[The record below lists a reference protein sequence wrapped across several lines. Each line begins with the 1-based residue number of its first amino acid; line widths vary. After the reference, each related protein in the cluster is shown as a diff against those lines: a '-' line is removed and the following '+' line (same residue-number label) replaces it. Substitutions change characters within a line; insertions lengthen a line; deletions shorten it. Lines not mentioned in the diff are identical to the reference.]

1 MTSFTKHKMES
12 CSRTMWMS
20 PVSNNVSTPMT
31 CPIPTYSFG
40 PAAKR
45 ESVTFSSGSSPIPS
59 SISPRPCGPTSVAV
73 NSCWPCWN
81 TRDVSGDSVASS
93 VPFRHSGRSQTSPCR
108 NTKPPANNRLNPYPR
123 TASRFDPRR
132 IYTILV
138 LAPLV
143 YAVIRYL
150 PPLAFSGVVVL
161 AGGSPSSSST
171 ALCFG
176 GRSHSWLIG
185 IGLTGFAALILGT
198 YRPDILVPTLLATLV
213 GIISVP
219 LLSRAPLEQSLR
231 DGAMTL
237 FGVLYLGLTLSTLSM
252 TRLLPQGEWLI
263 FFLLLVTWASDTGAY
278 YVGTLYG
285 RHRLAP
291 TISPKKTVEGL
302 VGGLIGAIIVAYAA
316 RWWFL
321 PELSSLDCLI
331 LAILLTITG
340 LWGDLTESAMKR
352 SVGMKDSGGILP
364 GHGGMLDRLDS
375 LLFTAPVFYYYVTMV
390 SRLRVIE

>member
-1 MTSFTKHKMES
+1 MADLNLHMQEYKTTGQQQAEP
-12 CSRTMWMS
+12 T
-20 PVSNNVSTPMT
+20 PV
-31 CPIPTYSFG
+31 
-40 PAAKR
+40 A
-45 ESVTFSSGSSPIPS
+45 
-59 SISPRPCGPTSVAV
+59 
-73 NSCWPCWN
+73 
-81 TRDVSGDSVASS
+81 
-93 VPFRHSGRSQTSPCR
+93 
-108 NTKPPANNRLNPYPR
+108 
-123 TASRFDPRR
+123 ASRFDPRR

-138 LAPLV
+138 LAPLL
-143 YAVIRYL
+143 YAVVRYL

-161 AGGSPSSSST
+161 AG
-171 ALCFG
+171 ALALFEFYRLCFSD
-176 GRSHSWLIG
+176 RSHSWLIG

-198 YRPDILVPTLLATLV
+198 HRTDIIVPTLLATLV
-213 GIISVP
+213 CIISVP
-219 LLSRAPLEQSLR
+219 LLRRSPLEQSLK
-231 DGAMTL
+231 DGALTL
-237 FGVLYLGLTLSTLSM
+237 FGVLYLGLTLGTLSM
-252 TRLLPQGEWLI
+252 TRLLPLGEWLI

-302 VGGLIGAIIVAYAA
+302 VGGLIGAIIVGYVA

-321 PELSSLDCLI
+321 PELSGLDCLV

-375 LLFTAPVFYYYVTMV
+375 LLFAAPAFYYYVTLA

>member
-1 MTSFTKHKMES
+1 MADL
-12 CSRTMWMS
+12 
-20 PVSNNVSTPMT
+20 NLPMQEYKT
-31 CPIPTYSFG
+31 AGQQQAEPAPT
-40 PAAKR
+40 A
-45 ESVTFSSGSSPIPS
+45 T
-59 SISPRPCGPTSVAV
+59 
-73 NSCWPCWN
+73 
-81 TRDVSGDSVASS
+81 
-93 VPFRHSGRSQTSPCR
+93 
-108 NTKPPANNRLNPYPR
+108 
-123 TASRFDPRR
+123 SRFDPRR

-138 LAPLV
+138 LAPLL

-161 AGGSPSSSST
+161 AGGL
-171 ALCFG
+171 ALFEFYRLCFSDRG
-176 GRSHSWLIG
+176 HSWLIG
-185 IGLTGFAALILGT
+185 IGLTGFAVLILGT
-198 YRPDILVPTLLATLV
+198 HRSEIIVPTLLATLI

-219 LLSRAPLEQSLR
+219 LLSRSPLEQSLR

-237 FGVLYLGLTLSTLSM
+237 FGVLYLGLTLGALPM

-278 YVGTLYG
+278 YIGTLYG

-321 PELSSLDCLI
+321 PELSGLDCLV
-331 LAILLTITG
+331 LATLLTITG

-352 SVGMKDSGGILP
+352 SAGMKDSGGILP

-375 LLFTAPVFYYYVTMV
+375 LLFTAPAFYYYVTMA
-390 SRLRVIE
+390 SQLRVIE

>member
-1 MTSFTKHKMES
+1 MQEYKTVGQSQAE
-12 CSRTMWMS
+12 
-20 PVSNNVSTPMT
+20 PA
-31 CPIPTYSFG
+31 PT
-40 PAAKR
+40 A
-45 ESVTFSSGSSPIPS
+45 
-59 SISPRPCGPTSVAV
+59 
-73 NSCWPCWN
+73 
-81 TRDVSGDSVASS
+81 
-93 VPFRHSGRSQTSPCR
+93 
-108 NTKPPANNRLNPYPR
+108 
-123 TASRFDPRR
+123 ASRFDPRR

-143 YAVIRYL
+143 YAIIRYL
-150 PPLAFSGVVVL
+150 PPLAFSGVLVL
-161 AGGSPSSSST
+161 AG
-171 ALCFG
+171 AIALFEFYRLCFSD
-176 GRSHSWLIG
+176 RSHSWLIG

-198 YRPDILVPTLLATLV
+198 HWPDIIVPTLLATLV
-213 GIISVP
+213 CIISVP
-219 LLSRAPLEQSLR
+219 LLSRSPLEQSLR

-237 FGVLYLGLTLSTLSM
+237 FGVLYLGLTLGTLSM
-252 TRLLPQGEWLI
+252 TRLLPLGEWLI

-278 YVGTLYG
+278 IVGTLYG

-302 VGGLIGAIIVAYAA
+302 VGGLIAAIIAGYAA

-321 PELSSLDCLI
+321 PDLSGLDCLI
-331 LAILLTITG
+331 LATLLTISG

-375 LLFTAPVFYYYVTMV
+375 LLFTAPVFYYYVTMA

>member
-1 MTSFTKHKMES
+1 MADLNLHMQEYKATGQHQAEPT
-12 CSRTMWMS
+12 
-20 PVSNNVSTPMT
+20 PV
-31 CPIPTYSFG
+31 
-40 PAAKR
+40 A
-45 ESVTFSSGSSPIPS
+45 
-59 SISPRPCGPTSVAV
+59 
-73 NSCWPCWN
+73 
-81 TRDVSGDSVASS
+81 
-93 VPFRHSGRSQTSPCR
+93 
-108 NTKPPANNRLNPYPR
+108 
-123 TASRFDPRR
+123 ASRFDPRR

-138 LAPLV
+138 LVPLL
-143 YAVIRYL
+143 YAVIRYS

-161 AGGSPSSSST
+161 AGGL
-171 ALCFG
+171 ALFEFYRLCFG
-176 GRSHSWLIG
+176 ARSHSWLIG

-198 YRPDILVPTLLATLV
+198 HRPDIIVPTLLATLV
-213 GIISVP
+213 CIISVP
-219 LLSRAPLEQSLR
+219 LLSRSPLEQSLR

-237 FGVLYLGLTLSTLSM
+237 FGVLYLGLTLGTLSM
-252 TRLLPQGEWLI
+252 TRLLPLGEWLI

-278 YVGTLYG
+278 LVGTLYG

-302 VGGLIGAIIVAYAA
+302 VGGLIAAIIAGYAA

-321 PELSSLDCLI
+321 PDLSGLDCLI
-331 LAILLTITG
+331 LATLLTIAG

-375 LLFTAPVFYYYVTMV
+375 LLFTAPVFYYYVTMA

>member
-1 MTSFTKHKMES
+1 MQEYKTADQQQAAPT
-12 CSRTMWMS
+12 
-20 PVSNNVSTPMT
+20 PV
-31 CPIPTYSFG
+31 
-40 PAAKR
+40 
-45 ESVTFSSGSSPIPS
+45 
-59 SISPRPCGPTSVAV
+59 
-73 NSCWPCWN
+73 
-81 TRDVSGDSVASS
+81 
-93 VPFRHSGRSQTSPCR
+93 
-108 NTKPPANNRLNPYPR
+108 

-138 LAPLV
+138 FAPLL

-150 PPLAFSGVVVL
+150 PPLAFSGAVVL
-161 AGGSPSSSST
+161 AGGL
-171 ALCFG
+171 ALFEFYRLCFSD
-176 GRSHSWLIG
+176 RSHSWLIG
-185 IGLTGFAALILGT
+185 IGLTGFAVLILGT
-198 YRPDILVPTLLATLV
+198 HRPDIIVPTLLATLV
-213 GIISVP
+213 CIISVP
-219 LLSRAPLEQSLR
+219 LLSRSPLEQSLK

-237 FGVLYLGLTLSTLSM
+237 FGVLYLGLTLGTLSM
-252 TRLLPQGEWLI
+252 TRLLPLGEWLI

-278 YVGTLYG
+278 LIGTLYG

-302 VGGLIGAIIVAYAA
+302 VGGLIAAIIAGYAA

-321 PELSSLDCLI
+321 PELSGLDCLI
-331 LAILLTITG
+331 LATLLTITG

-352 SVGMKDSGGILP
+352 SVGMKDSGRILP

>member
-1 MTSFTKHKMES
+1 MVDLNLHRQEYKTVGQQQAE
-12 CSRTMWMS
+12 
-20 PVSNNVSTPMT
+20 PA
-31 CPIPTYSFG
+31 PT
-40 PAAKR
+40 
-45 ESVTFSSGSSPIPS
+45 
-59 SISPRPCGPTSVAV
+59 
-73 NSCWPCWN
+73 
-81 TRDVSGDSVASS
+81 
-93 VPFRHSGRSQTSPCR
+93 
-108 NTKPPANNRLNPYPR
+108 

-132 IYTILV
+132 IYTVLV

-143 YAVIRYL
+143 YAIIRYL
-150 PPLAFSGVVVL
+150 PPLAFSGGVLL
-161 AGGSPSSSST
+161 AG
-171 ALCFG
+171 ALALFEFYRLCFND
-176 GRSHSWLIG
+176 RSHPWQVG

-198 YRPDILVPTLLATLV
+198 HRPDIIVPILLATV
-213 GIISVP
+213 VCIISVP
-219 LLSRAPLEQSLR
+219 LLSRSPLEQSLR

-252 TRLLPQGEWLI
+252 TRLLPLGEWLI

-278 YVGTLYG
+278 IVGTLYG

-321 PELSSLDCLI
+321 PELSGLDCLI

-352 SVGMKDSGGILP
+352 SVGMKDSGRILP

-375 LLFTAPVFYYYVTMV
+375 LLFTAPVFYYYVTLA

>member
-1 MTSFTKHKMES
+1 MADLNLHMQEYKTDGQQQTEP
-12 CSRTMWMS
+12 T
-20 PVSNNVSTPMT
+20 PV
-31 CPIPTYSFG
+31 
-40 PAAKR
+40 
-45 ESVTFSSGSSPIPS
+45 
-59 SISPRPCGPTSVAV
+59 
-73 NSCWPCWN
+73 
-81 TRDVSGDSVASS
+81 
-93 VPFRHSGRSQTSPCR
+93 
-108 NTKPPANNRLNPYPR
+108 

-138 LAPLV
+138 LAPLL
-143 YAVIRYL
+143 YAVIRYT

-161 AGGSPSSSST
+161 AGGL
-171 ALCFG
+171 ALFEFYRLCFG
-176 GRSHSWLIG
+176 NRSHSWLIG

-198 YRPDILVPTLLATLV
+198 HRPDIIVPTILATLV
-213 GIISVP
+213 CIISVP
-219 LLSRAPLEQSLR
+219 LLSRSPLEQSLR
-231 DGAMTL
+231 DGAMTM
-237 FGVLYLGLTLSTLSM
+237 FGVLYLGLTLGTLSM
-252 TRLLPQGEWLI
+252 TRLLPLGEWLI

-278 YVGTLYG
+278 LVGTLYG

-302 VGGLIGAIIVAYAA
+302 VGGLIAAIIAGYAA

-321 PELSSLDCLI
+321 PELSGLDCLI
-331 LAILLTITG
+331 LATLLTITG

-375 LLFTAPVFYYYVTMV
+375 LLFTAPVFYYYVTMA

>member
-1 MTSFTKHKMES
+1 MQEYKATGQQQAEPT
-12 CSRTMWMS
+12 
-20 PVSNNVSTPMT
+20 PV
-31 CPIPTYSFG
+31 
-40 PAAKR
+40 
-45 ESVTFSSGSSPIPS
+45 
-59 SISPRPCGPTSVAV
+59 
-73 NSCWPCWN
+73 
-81 TRDVSGDSVASS
+81 
-93 VPFRHSGRSQTSPCR
+93 
-108 NTKPPANNRLNPYPR
+108 

-138 LAPLV
+138 LVPLL
-143 YAVIRYL
+143 YAVIRYS

-161 AGGSPSSSST
+161 AGGL
-171 ALCFG
+171 ALFEFYRLCFG
-176 GRSHSWLIG
+176 ARRHSWLIG

-198 YRPDILVPTLLATLV
+198 HRSDIIVPTLLATLV
-213 GIISVP
+213 CIISVP
-219 LLSRAPLEQSLR
+219 LLRRSPLEQSLR

-237 FGVLYLGLTLSTLSM
+237 FGVLYLGLTLGTLSM
-252 TRLLPQGEWLI
+252 TRLLPLGEWLI
-263 FFLLLVTWASDTGAY
+263 FYLLLVTWASDTGAY
-278 YVGTLYG
+278 LVGTLYG

-302 VGGLIGAIIVAYAA
+302 VGGLIAAIIAGYAA

-321 PELSSLDCLI
+321 PDLSGLDCLI
-331 LAILLTITG
+331 LATLLTIAG

-375 LLFTAPVFYYYVTMV
+375 LLFTAPVFYYYVTMA

>member
-1 MTSFTKHKMES
+1 MADLNLHMQEYKATGQQQAEPT
-12 CSRTMWMS
+12 
-20 PVSNNVSTPMT
+20 PV
-31 CPIPTYSFG
+31 
-40 PAAKR
+40 
-45 ESVTFSSGSSPIPS
+45 
-59 SISPRPCGPTSVAV
+59 
-73 NSCWPCWN
+73 
-81 TRDVSGDSVASS
+81 
-93 VPFRHSGRSQTSPCR
+93 
-108 NTKPPANNRLNPYPR
+108 

-138 LAPLV
+138 LAPLL
-143 YAVIRYL
+143 YAIIRYS

-161 AGGSPSSSST
+161 AGGL
-171 ALCFG
+171 ALFEFYRLCFG
-176 GRSHSWLIG
+176 ARSHSWLIG
-185 IGLTGFAALILGT
+185 IGLTGFAALILGIH
-198 YRPDILVPTLLATLV
+198 RPDIIVPTLLATLV
-213 GIISVP
+213 CIISVP
-219 LLSRAPLEQSLR
+219 LLSRSPLEQGLR

-237 FGVLYLGLTLSTLSM
+237 FGVLYLGLTLGTLSM
-252 TRLLPQGEWLI
+252 TRLLPLGEWLI

-278 YVGTLYG
+278 LVGTLCG

-302 VGGLIGAIIVAYAA
+302 VGGLIAAIIAGYAA

-321 PELSSLDCLI
+321 PDVSGLDCLI
-331 LAILLTITG
+331 LATLLTITG

-375 LLFTAPVFYYYVTMV
+375 LLFTAPVFYYYVTMA

>member
-1 MTSFTKHKMES
+1 MADLNLHMQEYKATGQQQAEPT
-12 CSRTMWMS
+12 
-20 PVSNNVSTPMT
+20 PV
-31 CPIPTYSFG
+31 
-40 PAAKR
+40 
-45 ESVTFSSGSSPIPS
+45 
-59 SISPRPCGPTSVAV
+59 
-73 NSCWPCWN
+73 
-81 TRDVSGDSVASS
+81 
-93 VPFRHSGRSQTSPCR
+93 
-108 NTKPPANNRLNPYPR
+108 

-138 LAPLV
+138 LAPLL
-143 YAVIRYL
+143 YAVIRYS

-161 AGGSPSSSST
+161 AGGL
-171 ALCFG
+171 ALFEFYRLCFG
-176 GRSHSWLIG
+176 ARSHSWLIG

-198 YRPDILVPTLLATLV
+198 HRPDIIVPTLLATLV
-213 GIISVP
+213 CIISVP
-219 LLSRAPLEQSLR
+219 LLGRSPLEQSLR

-237 FGVLYLGLTLSTLSM
+237 FGVLYLGLTLGTLSM
-252 TRLLPQGEWLI
+252 TRLLPLGEWLI

-278 YVGTLYG
+278 LVGTMYG

-302 VGGLIGAIIVAYAA
+302 VGGLIAAIIAGYAA

-321 PELSSLDCLI
+321 PDLSGLDCLI
-331 LAILLTITG
+331 LATLLTITG

-375 LLFTAPVFYYYVTMV
+375 LLFTAPVFYYYVTMA

>member
-1 MTSFTKHKMES
+1 MQEYKTTGQQQAE
-12 CSRTMWMS
+12 
-20 PVSNNVSTPMT
+20 PV
-31 CPIPTYSFG
+31 PT
-40 PAAKR
+40 AA
-45 ESVTFSSGSSPIPS
+45 
-59 SISPRPCGPTSVAV
+59 A
-73 NSCWPCWN
+73 
-81 TRDVSGDSVASS
+81 
-93 VPFRHSGRSQTSPCR
+93 
-108 NTKPPANNRLNPYPR
+108 
-123 TASRFDPRR
+123 RFDPRR

-143 YAVIRYL
+143 YGVTRYL
-150 PPLAFSGVVVL
+150 PPLAFSSIVVL
-161 AGGSPSSSST
+161 AGGL
-171 ALCFG
+171 ALFEFYRMCFG
-176 GRSHSWLIG
+176 DRSHSLLIG

-198 YRPDILVPTLLATLV
+198 HRPDIVVPALQATLI

-219 LLSRAPLEQSLR
+219 LFSRTPLEQSLKNV
-231 DGAMTL
+231 ALTV

-252 TRLLPQGEWLI
+252 TRLLPQGQWLI

-278 YVGTLYG
+278 YIGTLYG
-285 RHRLAP
+285 RHPLAP
-291 TISPKKTVEGL
+291 RISPKKTVEGL
-302 VGGLIGAIIVAYAA
+302 VGGFFGAIIIAYSA

-331 LAILLTITG
+331 LATLLTITG

-390 SRLRVIE
+390 SRLRIIE

>member
-1 MTSFTKHKMES
+1 MADLNLHMQEYKTTGQQQAEP
-12 CSRTMWMS
+12 T
-20 PVSNNVSTPMT
+20 PV
-31 CPIPTYSFG
+31 
-40 PAAKR
+40 
-45 ESVTFSSGSSPIPS
+45 
-59 SISPRPCGPTSVAV
+59 
-73 NSCWPCWN
+73 
-81 TRDVSGDSVASS
+81 
-93 VPFRHSGRSQTSPCR
+93 
-108 NTKPPANNRLNPYPR
+108 

-132 IYTILV
+132 IYTILF
-138 LAPLV
+138 LAPLL
-143 YAVIRYL
+143 YAAIRYL

-161 AGGSPSSSST
+161 AG
-171 ALCFG
+171 ALALFEFYRLCFSD
-176 GRSHSWLIG
+176 RSHSWLIG
-185 IGLTGFAALILGT
+185 IGLTGFAALILAT
-198 YRPDILVPTLLATLV
+198 HRPDIVVPTLLAIV
-213 GIISVP
+213 VSIISVP
-219 LLSRAPLEQSLR
+219 LLSRSPLEQSLR

-252 TRLLPQGEWLI
+252 TRLLPSGEWLI

-278 YVGTLYG
+278 LVGTLCG

-302 VGGLIGAIIVAYAA
+302 VGGLIGAIIIGYAA

-321 PELSSLDCLI
+321 PELSGLDCLV

-375 LLFTAPVFYYYVTMV
+375 LLFTAPVFYYYVTMA
-390 SRLRVIE
+390 SQLRVIE

>member
-1 MTSFTKHKMES
+1 MQEYKTTGQQQAE
-12 CSRTMWMS
+12 
-20 PVSNNVSTPMT
+20 
-31 CPIPTYSFG
+31 
-40 PAAKR
+40 PA
-45 ESVTFSSGSSPIPS
+45 
-59 SISPRPCGPTSVAV
+59 
-73 NSCWPCWN
+73 
-81 TRDVSGDSVASS
+81 
-93 VPFRHSGRSQTSPCR
+93 
-108 NTKPPANNRLNPYPR
+108 PA

-150 PPLAFSGVVVL
+150 PPLAFSGAVVL
-161 AGGSPSSSST
+161 AGGL
-171 ALCFG
+171 ALFEFYRMCFG
-176 GRSHSWLIG
+176 GRRHSLLIG
-185 IGLTGFAALILGT
+185 IGLTGFAALILVT
-198 YRPDILVPTLLATLV
+198 HRPDILVPILLVALI
-213 GIISVP
+213 GITSVP
-219 LLSRAPLEQSLR
+219 LLSRVSLEQSLR
-231 DGAMTL
+231 DSAVTL
-237 FGVLYLGLTLSTLSM
+237 FGVLYLGLTLGTLSM

-278 YVGTLYG
+278 YVGTLFG

-302 VGGLIGAIIVAYAA
+302 VGGFFSAIIVAYAA

-331 LAILLTITG
+331 LATLLTITG
-340 LWGDLTESAMKR
+340 LWGDLAESAMKR
-352 SVGMKDSGGILP
+352 SAGMKDSGGILP

>member
-1 MTSFTKHKMES
+1 VADLNLHMQEYKATGQQQAEPT
-12 CSRTMWMS
+12 
-20 PVSNNVSTPMT
+20 PV
-31 CPIPTYSFG
+31 
-40 PAAKR
+40 
-45 ESVTFSSGSSPIPS
+45 
-59 SISPRPCGPTSVAV
+59 
-73 NSCWPCWN
+73 
-81 TRDVSGDSVASS
+81 
-93 VPFRHSGRSQTSPCR
+93 
-108 NTKPPANNRLNPYPR
+108 
-123 TASRFDPRR
+123 TAPRFDPRR

-138 LAPLV
+138 LVPLL
-143 YAVIRYL
+143 YAVIRYS

-161 AGGSPSSSST
+161 AGGL
-171 ALCFG
+171 ALFEFYRLCFG
-176 GRSHSWLIG
+176 ARSHSWLIG

-198 YRPDILVPTLLATLV
+198 HRSDIIVPTLLATLV
-213 GIISVP
+213 CIISVP
-219 LLSRAPLEQSLR
+219 LLRRSPLEQSLR

-237 FGVLYLGLTLSTLSM
+237 FGVLYLGLTLGTLSM
-252 TRLLPQGEWLI
+252 TRLLPLGEWLI

-278 YVGTLYG
+278 LVGTLYG

-302 VGGLIGAIIVAYAA
+302 VGGLIAAIIAGYAA

-321 PELSSLDCLI
+321 PDLSGLDCLI
-331 LAILLTITG
+331 LATLLTIAG

-375 LLFTAPVFYYYVTMV
+375 LLFTAPVFYYYVTMA

>member
-1 MTSFTKHKMES
+1 MQKSKAAGQQPTES
-12 CSRTMWMS
+12 AS
-20 PVSNNVSTPMT
+20 
-31 CPIPTYSFG
+31 
-40 PAAKR
+40 AA
-45 ESVTFSSGSSPIPS
+45 
-59 SISPRPCGPTSVAV
+59 
-73 NSCWPCWN
+73 
-81 TRDVSGDSVASS
+81 
-93 VPFRHSGRSQTSPCR
+93 
-108 NTKPPANNRLNPYPR
+108 
-123 TASRFDPRR
+123 ASRFDPRR
-132 IYTILV
+132 IYTVLV
-138 LAPLV
+138 LAPLL

-161 AGGSPSSSST
+161 AG
-171 ALCFG
+171 ALALFEFYRLCFSD
-176 GRSHSWLIG
+176 RSHSWLIG

-198 YRPDILVPTLLATLV
+198 HRPDIIVPSLLATLV

-219 LLSRAPLEQSLR
+219 LLSRSPLEQSLR

-237 FGVLYLGLTLSTLSM
+237 FGVLYLGLTLGPLSM
-252 TRLLPQGEWLI
+252 TRLLPLGEWLI

-278 YVGTLYG
+278 YVGTVYG

-302 VGGLIGAIIVAYAA
+302 VGGLIGAIIVAYAV

-321 PELSSLDCLI
+321 PELSSFDCLV
-331 LAILLTITG
+331 LATLLTITG

-375 LLFTAPVFYYYVTMV
+375 LLFTAPAFYYYVTMA

>member
-1 MTSFTKHKMES
+1 MVDLNLPMQEYKTAGQQQAEPT
-12 CSRTMWMS
+12 
-20 PVSNNVSTPMT
+20 PV
-31 CPIPTYSFG
+31 
-40 PAAKR
+40 
-45 ESVTFSSGSSPIPS
+45 
-59 SISPRPCGPTSVAV
+59 
-73 NSCWPCWN
+73 
-81 TRDVSGDSVASS
+81 
-93 VPFRHSGRSQTSPCR
+93 
-108 NTKPPANNRLNPYPR
+108 

-150 PPLAFSGVVVL
+150 PPLAFSGAVVL
-161 AGGSPSSSST
+161 AG
-171 ALCFG
+171 ALALFEFYRLCFSD
-176 GRSHSWLIG
+176 RSHSWLIG

-198 YRPDILVPTLLATLV
+198 HWPGIILPTLLATLV
-213 GIISVP
+213 CIISVP
-219 LLSRAPLEQSLR
+219 LFSRTPLEQSLR
-231 DGAMTL
+231 NGAMTL

-278 YVGTLYG
+278 YVGTRYG

-302 VGGLIGAIIVAYAA
+302 VGGLIAAIIVAYAA

-321 PELSSLDCLI
+321 PELSGLDCLI
-331 LAILLTITG
+331 LAALLTITG

-375 LLFTAPVFYYYVTMV
+375 LLFTAPAFYYYVTLA
-390 SRLRVIE
+390 SRLRVME

>member
-1 MTSFTKHKMES
+1 VADLNLHMQEYKATGQQQAEPT
-12 CSRTMWMS
+12 
-20 PVSNNVSTPMT
+20 PV
-31 CPIPTYSFG
+31 
-40 PAAKR
+40 
-45 ESVTFSSGSSPIPS
+45 
-59 SISPRPCGPTSVAV
+59 
-73 NSCWPCWN
+73 
-81 TRDVSGDSVASS
+81 
-93 VPFRHSGRSQTSPCR
+93 
-108 NTKPPANNRLNPYPR
+108 

-138 LAPLV
+138 LAPLL
-143 YAVIRYL
+143 YAVIRYS

-161 AGGSPSSSST
+161 AGGL
-171 ALCFG
+171 ALFEFYRLCFG
-176 GRSHSWLIG
+176 ARSHSWLIG

-198 YRPDILVPTLLATLV
+198 HRPDIIVPTLLATLV
-213 GIISVP
+213 CIISVP
-219 LLSRAPLEQSLR
+219 LLSRSPLEQSLR

-237 FGVLYLGLTLSTLSM
+237 FGVLYLGLTLGTLSM
-252 TRLLPQGEWLI
+252 TRLLPLGEWLI

-278 YVGTLYG
+278 LVGTLYG

-302 VGGLIGAIIVAYAA
+302 VGGLIAAIIAGYAA

-321 PELSSLDCLI
+321 PDLSGLDCLI
-331 LAILLTITG
+331 LATLLTISG

-375 LLFTAPVFYYYVTMV
+375 LLFTAPVFYYYVTMA

>member
-1 MTSFTKHKMES
+1 MQEYKTTGQQQAE
-12 CSRTMWMS
+12 
-20 PVSNNVSTPMT
+20 PTPT
-31 CPIPTYSFG
+31 
-40 PAAKR
+40 AA
-45 ESVTFSSGSSPIPS
+45 P
-59 SISPRPCGPTSVAV
+59 
-73 NSCWPCWN
+73 
-81 TRDVSGDSVASS
+81 
-93 VPFRHSGRSQTSPCR
+93 
-108 NTKPPANNRLNPYPR
+108 
-123 TASRFDPRR
+123 RFDPRR

-150 PPLAFSGVVVL
+150 PPLAFSGFVVL
-161 AGGSPSSSST
+161 AGGL
-171 ALCFG
+171 ALFEFYRLCFG
-176 GRSHSWLIG
+176 GRSHSWLVG
-185 IGLTGFAALILGT
+185 IGLIGFAALILET
-198 YRPDILVPTLLATLV
+198 HWPDILVPTLLATLV

-231 DGAMTL
+231 DGALTL
-237 FGVLYLGLTLSTLSM
+237 FGVLYLGLTLGALSM

-302 VGGLIGAIIVAYAA
+302 VGGWFGAILVAYGA
-316 RWWFL
+316 RWLFL
-321 PELSSLDCLI
+321 PDLPNLDCLI
-331 LAILLTITG
+331 LATLLTIAG